1 MTDPAQ
7 TFKLYGPTGD
17 IIMTGSMSAIMER
30 IPDSVARNA
39 ALEDMLKI
47 AADAVGAEERQAEA
61 RACAI
66 RTLSDGVAR
75 LATRLD
81 SFEKELAISMEREE
95 AEQHRRDQQEVQSYL
110 DALPDPDEPDEL
122 YALDPKEREASRS
135 QGARG
140 IAC

>member
-1 MTDPAQ
+1 MIDPAQ